1 MDAIFTKL
9 IKKDPKLKQI
19 LDSKLELPLGNATGD
34 IYFDLM
40 RTIAYQQLHGAAA
53 SKIFGRFI
61 ELFEDAYPRPQVV
74 AEMEIAELRAVGY
87 SNQKSNYLK
96 NIAAFALENDF
107 EHRDWDS
114 MDNKEIIDFLTQI
127 KGVGVWTVQMILLFS
142 LKRPD
147 VFPTGDYGVQTSMI
161 KLYKIK
167 EEKKALIKK
176 MERIAEKWRP
186 HRSIVSR
193 YLWLWGDSNK

>member
-1 MDAIFTKL
+1 
-9 IKKDPKLKQI
+9 
-19 LDSKLELPLGNATGD
+19 
-34 IYFDLM
+34 
-40 RTIAYQQLHGAAA
+40 
-53 SKIFGRFI
+53 
-61 ELFEDAYPRPQVV
+61 
-74 AEMEIAELRAVGY
+74 
-87 SNQKSNYLK
+87 
-96 NIAAFALENDF
+96 
-107 EHRDWDS
+107 

-147 VFPTGDYGVQTSMI
+147 VFPTGDFGVQTSMI

>member
-74 AEMEIAELRAVGY
+74 AEMEIAEL
-87 SNQKSNYLK
+87 
-96 NIAAFALENDF
+96 
-107 EHRDWDS
+107 
-114 MDNKEIIDFLTQI
+114 
-127 KGVGVWTVQMILLFS
+127 
-142 LKRPD
+142 
-147 VFPTGDYGVQTSMI
+147 
-161 KLYKIK
+161 
-167 EEKKALIKK
+167 
-176 MERIAEKWRP
+176 
-186 HRSIVSR
+186 
-193 YLWLWGDSNK
+193 